1 MTNAIFVAV
10 RLKSSRLK
18 RKALLPLFENEG
30 VSVSLIECL
39 ISRLKLS
46 KKADLVVLC
55 TSSDP
60 EDDPIE
66 HIALSHSIKC
76 FRGDKLDVMSRFIE
90 AAQIYNVDTIIRV
103 TGDNFAD
110 PLLLMNFFFS

>member
-18 RKALLPLFENEG
+18 KALLPLLENEG

-66 HIALSHSIKC
+66 AYCSLA
-76 FRGDKLDVMSRFIE
+76 F
-90 AAQIYNVDTIIRV
+90 Y
-103 TGDNFAD
+103 
-110 PLLLMNFFFS
+110 